1 VRACALKRLACALGR
16 GRQNLLH
23 DRGTHVQVVGRV
35 RNPFPSQHVIFLFLL
50 FFEGLSSTPLPQQ
63 AYTVALSIRNCAT
76 VAEVAMFIYAVR
88 TDAPHSLC
96 GIFGFIVSFIDF
108 VFFFVFFYYTFAPA
122 KKKKPIRRTRSV

>member
-1 VRACALKRLACALGR
+1 
-16 GRQNLLH
+16 
-23 DRGTHVQVVGRV
+23 
-35 RNPFPSQHVIFLFLL
+35 L

-122 KKKKPIRRTRSV
+122 KKKTLYAALAQFKERKKELRRPPLRVPLSYN